1 MTVTAAFGRWEV
13 FNCHL
18 CWRIAMAVLLAIV
31 VIEAIIL
38 VPSYRNYER
47 DLLTRLEETGEAT
60 VTAGL
65 SLFSHFGN
73 RDLLELGAA
82 LADNSLLK
90 GGAMYGT
97 DGAAMGTFG
106 EPPEL
111 TLGQAR
117 RRQFSPVRT
126 KDGNRYEVV
135 WPMDTGARP
144 YTLIGRLDSSWIQPE
159 LNAFVLRIVGL
170 VFVISLFVTGGTML
184 VLNRMLFSP
193 LLALRQRMLATTQDT
208 EHPIRYAIESKRDD
222 ELGDVIAAFNS
233 LLNRLSGN
241 IKRIG
246 QQKKY
251 LLDAKEMAEISNHAK
266 SAFLTRM
273 SHELRTPMNAI
284 LGYGQFL
291 ESNPNDPLTPSQK
304 EHVQQI
310 LRGGNHLLEL
320 INEILDLASIE
331 AGKINLSISEVSPAL
346 VIDECLTLIQPV
358 ADEYGITVENKVN
371 GEPLPEV
378 RADHTRF
385 VQVLLNL
392 ITNAIKYNRDNGTVI
407 VDGRLSSKGLLR
419 ISVTD
424 TGNGIPEDKLKD
436 LFEPFN
442 RLGAEATNIEGTGV
456 GLTITRQLV
465 ELMNGAMGVDS
476 VVGTGSTFWFDLPVT
491 SGAASPKSILS
502 GGEPILF
509 QA

>member
-13 FNCHL
+13 FHCRL
-18 CWRIAMAVLLAIV
+18 CWRIATAVMLAIV

-47 DLLTRLEETGEAT
+47 DLLTRLEETGKAT

-65 SLFSHFGN
+65 GLFSHSGN
-73 RDLLELGAA
+73 RDLLKLGAA

-90 GGAMYGT
+90 GGAIYGT
-97 DGAAMGTFG
+97 DGTAMGTFG

-117 RRQFSPVRT
+117 QRQFSPVRI

-135 WPMDTGARP
+135 WPMNTGARP

-208 EHPIRYAIESKRDD
+208 KHPTRYAIESNRDD

-291 ESNPNDPLTPSQK
+291 ESNPNDPLTPSQQ

-310 LRGGNHLLEL
+310 LRGGNHRVRPVNPLCHRRG
-320 INEILDLASIE
+320 DLA
-331 AGKINLSISEVSPAL
+331 
-346 VIDECLTLIQPV
+346 
-358 ADEYGITVENKVN
+358 
-371 GEPLPEV
+371 
-378 RADHTRF
+378 
-385 VQVLLNL
+385 
-392 ITNAIKYNRDNGTVI
+392 
-407 VDGRLSSKGLLR
+407 
-419 ISVTD
+419 
-424 TGNGIPEDKLKD
+424 
-436 LFEPFN
+436 
-442 RLGAEATNIEGTGV
+442 
-456 GLTITRQLV
+456 
-465 ELMNGAMGVDS
+465 DS
-476 VVGTGSTFWFDLPVT
+476 VHYR
-491 SGAASPKSILS
+491 
-502 GGEPILF
+502 
-509 QA
+509 